1 MLFNSLPFLVFFAI
15 VYPTYLVLPHRWQNR
30 LLLVAGYVFYG
41 WWDVR
46 FLFLLAFST
55 GLDFCCGLMLGT
67 GVVPAKDR
75 LRVSAFLL
83 AAAVAFTVPDWQ
95 ALSLAATT
103 EASTSAWFSPVAW
116 DRVVPASAR
125 AWYITI
131 ATAAALLAA
140 NLAYAGLVRLPK
152 TRRQQ
157 ALIVL
162 TVMLNLGFLGIFKYF
177 NFFIESADALLRSL
191 GLEAEQLYLHVVLPV
206 GISFY
211 TFASMSYTIDVYRG
225 KFEPVRRLEDYATYV
240 SFFLRWLPARSSA
253 LTHLVP
259 QLVRSRR
266 PDRTSV
272 TDGLYLILLGFFKKV
287 AIADGVAASVTSVF
301 GSPGTPGCGDVWAAT
316 LLFTVQIYCDF
327 SGYTDIARGIT
338 KLLGMDL
345 ALNFNLPYVSR
356 SPSEFWSRWHIS
368 LSTWLRDY
376 LYIPLGGNRQGP
388 VRTYRNLLTT
398 MLLGGLW
405 HGAAWNYVLWGLYHG
420 LILCGYRA
428 STQTGSKSHP
438 RLRGWYSAWAPG
450 ALFRIHLLRL
460 DALSRRIV
468 APGRRVH
475 QDHVYGCGGVGPES
489 DSAQAAGGRRGTD
502 VNRL

>member
-1 MLFNSLPFLVFFAI
+1 MLFNSLAFLIFFAI
-15 VYPTYLVLPHRWQNR
+15 VYATYRVLPHRWQNR

-41 WWDVR
+41 WWDAR

-55 GLDFCCGLMLGT
+55 SLDFCCGLMLGT
-67 GVVPAKDR
+67 GVVPARDR

-103 EASTSAWFSPVAW
+103 EASTSAFFSPVAW

-131 ATAAALLAA
+131 ATAAAVLAA

-162 TVMLNLGFLGIFKYF
+162 TVVLNLGFLGIFKYF
-177 NFFIESADALLRSL
+177 NFFIESADALLRTL
-191 GLEAEQLYLHVVLPV
+191 GLEAEQLYLHIVLPV

-225 KFEPVRRLEDYATYV
+225 KFEPVRRLGDYATYV
-240 SFFLRWLPARSSA
+240 SFFPPLVAGPIERTA
-253 LTHLVP
+253 HLVP
-259 QLVRSRR
+259 QLVRPRR
-266 PDRTSV
+266 PSRTNV

-287 AIADGVAASVTSVF
+287 AIADGVAPSVTSVF
-301 GSPGTPGCGDVWAAT
+301 GSPGIPGCGDVWAAT
-316 LLFTVQIYCDF
+316 LLFTLQIYCDF

-356 SPSEFWSRWHIS
+356 SPSEFCVALAYQSVNVVTR
-368 LSTWLRDY
+368 L
-376 LYIPLGGNRQGP
+376 PLHPSGG
-388 VRTYRNLLTT
+388 
-398 MLLGGLW
+398 
-405 HGAAWNYVLWGLYHG
+405 
-420 LILCGYRA
+420 
-428 STQTGSKSHP
+428 
-438 RLRGWYSAWAPG
+438 
-450 ALFRIHLLRL
+450 
-460 DALSRRIV
+460 
-468 APGRRVH
+468 
-475 QDHVYGCGGVGPES
+475 
-489 DSAQAAGGRRGTD
+489 
-502 VNRL
+502 